1 MEKWSGKPATLI
13 LKLHDK
19 AHTWVWPR
27 KNLNNIN
34 TISCLL
40 KTDVISSRL
49 HQASNHPDAR
59 HRSLRLLPQG
69 PPHSRQEPRDAVHEI
84 EFGRICGELQRGF
97 NYATMVMKSNFTN
110 LFNCRFH
117 LKYQLFWSII
127 RQCMFES
134 DRKASTKDRSGHF
147 WQSTVQKWSW
157 TQ

>member
-69 PPHSRQEPRDAVHEI
+69 PPHSRQE
-84 EFGRICGELQRGF
+84 RGF